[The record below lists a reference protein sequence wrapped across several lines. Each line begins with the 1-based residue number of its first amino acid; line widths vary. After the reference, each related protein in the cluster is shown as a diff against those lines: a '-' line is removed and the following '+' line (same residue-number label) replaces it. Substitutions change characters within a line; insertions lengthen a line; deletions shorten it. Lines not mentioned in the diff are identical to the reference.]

1 MSHFFDSKRWKF
13 FLSCMGLI
21 ALALL
26 AIGLRDFNFKP
37 AQPVEVGS
45 RQETDSGLPPSAL
58 PLDRVIIVITI
69 LTFFFIVLFLVPRET
84 RKWVLLIFSC
94 FIALVFTLYLISNAS
109 RAKVIFDLIPGINNQ
124 LVPTPA
130 DLTPQVSQPPAEF
143 QQPAEFHPPQV
154 SNFILY
160 LVSFALTMLLTFVVW
175 MIYRWRQPLPLDVTF
190 NSLEE
195 IGEAARLALDD
206 LAAGLD
212 GKDAVILCY
221 ARMSEVVMQK
231 RSLQRG
237 ASRTAAE
244 FATRLEAAGLP
255 GTSVRRL
262 TRLFE
267 SARYSVRESQPL
279 EVEEAKACLT
289 DIAQYCGETI

>member
-1 MSHFFDSKRWKF
+1 MNHFFDRKCWK
-13 FLSCMGLI
+13 LILACAALI
-21 ALALL
+21 ALVLL
-26 AIGLRDFNFKP
+26 AIGLQGVHFKP
-37 AQPVEVGS
+37 SQSVDVGS
-45 RQETDSGLPPSAL
+45 QQETDSRLPTAL
-58 PLDRVIIVITI
+58 PGDQVIIVITI
-69 LTFFFIVLFLVPRET
+69 LVSLAMVLFLVPRET
-84 RKWVLLIFSC
+84 RKW
-94 FIALVFTLYLISNAS
+94 ALVIFLCLAAFVFILYIIANAS
-109 RAKVIFDLIPGINNQ
+109 RAKMFFDQIPGISNQ
-124 LVPTPA
+124 LLPTPA
-130 DLTPQVSQPPAEF
+130 DLLPPVSQPPTAF
-143 QQPAEFHPPQV
+143 QPPAEFHPPQI
-154 SNFILY
+154 STLILY
-160 LVSFALTMLLTFVVW
+160 LVSFAVVLLLIFMAW
-175 MIYRWRQPLPLDVTF
+175 MIYRWRQSLPPEVTF
-190 NSLEE
+190 TSLEE

-212 GKDAVILCY
+212 GKDAIILCY

-267 SARYSVRESQPL
+267 SARYSVRESQPV

-289 DIAQYCGETI
+289 DIARYCGETA